1 MTDPDTSASN
11 NVVKSMIP
19 VLSDT
24 EIWNLISAELDIPQY
39 PKDIKS
45 SYVLDEEEMNTRCF
59 QPNGD

>member
-1 MTDPDTSASN
+1 MTDPDTA
-11 NVVKSMIP
+11 VAETTIP

-39 PKDIKS
+39 PKDIES
-45 SYVLDEEEMNTRCF
+45 SYVLTEKEMNTRCF